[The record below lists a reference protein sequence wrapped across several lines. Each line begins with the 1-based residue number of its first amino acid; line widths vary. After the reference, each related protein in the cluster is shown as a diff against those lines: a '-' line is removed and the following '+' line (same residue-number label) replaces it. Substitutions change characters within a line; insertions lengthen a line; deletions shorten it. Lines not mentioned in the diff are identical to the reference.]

1 MWIHHMD
8 SPLKKRGDFSI
19 GFVPDPLGSAG
30 AAQQRFAGAAAEATA
45 GADPLPGA
53 GLNDQRVMHI

>member
-1 MWIHHMD
+1 MD
-8 SPLKKRGDFSI
+8 TSYGFPLKKNG
-19 GFVPDPLGSAG
+19 GFLHRVPDPFGSAG